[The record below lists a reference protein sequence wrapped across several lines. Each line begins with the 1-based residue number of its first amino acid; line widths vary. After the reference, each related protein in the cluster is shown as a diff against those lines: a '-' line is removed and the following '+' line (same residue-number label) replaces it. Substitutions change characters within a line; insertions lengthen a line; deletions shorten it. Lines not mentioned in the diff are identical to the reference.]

1 MEGEQEQGRGSIIS
15 LEFLIG
21 LVAVALGTY
30 NILTMFGVITYDI
43 PITIPQATA
52 NTILII
58 AGLFLWLTAYR
69 LSRHKYYSKRLFH

>member
-15 LEFLIG
+15 LEFIVGLI
-21 LVAVALGTY
+21 AISLGTY
-30 NILTMFGVITYDI
+30 NLLSMFGVITYDI
-43 PITIPQATA
+43 TLPQATA

>member
-15 LEFLIG
+15 LEFIVGLI
-21 LVAVALGTY
+21 AIALGVY
-30 NILTMFGVITYDI
+30 NLLSMFGVITYDI
-43 PITIPQATA
+43 TLPQATA

-69 LSRHKYYSKRLFH
+69 LWRHKYYSRRVFH

>member
-15 LEFLIG
+15 LEFIVGLI
-21 LVAVALGTY
+21 AIALGAY
-30 NILTMFGVITYDI
+30 NLLSMFGVITYDI
-43 PITIPQATA
+43 TLPQATA

>member
-15 LEFLIG
+15 LEFIVGLI
-21 LVAVALGTY
+21 AIALGTY
-30 NILTMFGVITYDI
+30 NLLSMFGVITYDI
-43 PITIPQATA
+43 PIAIPQATA
-52 NTILII
+52 NTLLVI

>member
-15 LEFLIG
+15 LEFIVGLI
-21 LVAVALGTY
+21 AIALGAY
-30 NILTMFGVITYDI
+30 NLLSMFGVITYDI
-43 PITIPQATA
+43 TLPQATA

-69 LSRHKYYSKRLFH
+69 LWRHKYYSRRIFH

>member
-1 MEGEQEQGRGSIIS
+1 MEGEQEQGSRKIIS
-15 LEFLIG
+15 LEFIVGLI
-21 LVAVALGTY
+21 AISLGTY
-30 NILTMFGVITYDI
+30 NLLSMFGVITYDI
-43 PITIPQATA
+43 TLPQATA

>member
-15 LEFLIG
+15 LEFIVGLI
-21 LVAVALGTY
+21 AISLGTY
-30 NILTMFGVITYDI
+30 NLLSMFGVITYDI
-43 PITIPQATA
+43 TLPQATA

-69 LSRHKYYSKRLFH
+69 LWRHKYYSRRIFH

>member
-15 LEFLIG
+15 LEFIIG
-21 LVAVALGTY
+21 LIAIVLGAY
-30 NILTMFGVITYDI
+30 NLLSMFGVITYDI
-43 PITIPQATA
+43 TLPQATA

>member
-15 LEFLIG
+15 LEFIVGLI
-21 LVAVALGTY
+21 AIALGVY
-30 NILTMFGVITYDI
+30 NLLSMFGVITYDI
-43 PITIPQATA
+43 TLPQATA
-52 NTILII
+52 NTLLVI

>member
-1 MEGEQEQGRGSIIS
+1 MQHLKNALVNRLFDHYLLVVILFYILMVFMYGIIN
-15 LEFLIG
+15 
-21 LVAVALGTY
+21 Y
-30 NILTMFGVITYDI
+30 NI